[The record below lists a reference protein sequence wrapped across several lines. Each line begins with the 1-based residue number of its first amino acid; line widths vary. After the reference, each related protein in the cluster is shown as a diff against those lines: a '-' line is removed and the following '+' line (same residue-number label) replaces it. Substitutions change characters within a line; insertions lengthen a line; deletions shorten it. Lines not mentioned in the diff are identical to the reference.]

1 MAYADPSAVVG
12 IPAAVAAAIA
22 GTVAVVFGPLD
33 GALVAFVGAALFGSV
48 GGWGAGEVAALGV
61 WPAIVV
67 AAGVFA
73 RRVDRQREA
82 LAQLITSQETERQRI
97 ALELHDET
105 AQALTAALL
114 ALKQAETAATGDD
127 AGAVTEATRKLIQD
141 TIKNVRELAVDLR
154 PKVLD
159 DYGLSPALE
168 RLATDV
174 AQRTGIAV
182 DVEAR
187 TGAERLPRETEIAA
201 YRIVQEVLAQIASG
215 GGGGGGD
222 VGIAIERLPG
232 EVRVVVEQDRTDG
245 RTTSRVV
252 ELASLRERVRLAGG
266 RLTARSESGGTSVRV
281 VLPL

>member
-1 MAYADPSAVVG
+1 MAYGDPSAVVG

-33 GALVAFVGAALFGSV
+33 GAFVAFVGAALFAFV

-61 WPAIVV
+61 WPSIVA

-82 LAQLITSQETERQRI
+82 LAQLMTSQESERQRI

-127 AGAVTEATRKLIQD
+127 AGAVTVATRKLIQD

-159 DYGLSPALE
+159 DYGLAPAIE

-182 DVEAR
+182 DVEASI
-187 TGAERLPRETEIAA
+187 GEDRLPRETEVTA
-201 YRIVQEVLAQIASG
+201 YRIVQEVLAQIA

-222 VGIAIERLPG
+222 VGIAIERQPG
-232 EVRVVVEQDRTDG
+232 EVSVVVEQGCRDG
-245 RTTSRVV
+245 RPTSGAV